1 MSVGRLTSLRCVDLP
16 VMPPV
21 QPMLAK
27 SVSGVP
33 DPAKVDPQ
41 GLSFEPKWDGF
52 RCILFR
58 DGDEVE
64 LASRNTKPLTRYF
77 PELVEAARAELPERC
92 VLDGEIFVALD
103 GEDGKGRLQ
112 FEVLQE
118 RIHPAA
124 SRITMLSET
133 TPADFVAFDLL
144 ALGDESY
151 VDRPF
156 AERRAALEQALAHL
170 GATGGRC
177 HLTRTSTDPAVAEEW
192 FHQFEGAG
200 LDGVVAKP
208 MSAPYAQNARTM
220 LKIKHE
226 RTADVVLAGYRE
238 HKTSTPENPLIGSLL
253 LGLYQD
259 GELQHVGVSA
269 SFTAKRR
276 AELWQE
282 LQPLV
287 CPIEEHP
294 WGRWQEFLVANPGR
308 QPGTQ
313 SRWSQG
319 KDLSFTPLRPERV
332 IEVKYDAMEGPRFRH
347 TAHFKRWRN
356 DRDPESC
363 GYEQLEQPV
372 RYDLADVL
380 GG

>member
-1 MSVGRLTSLRCVDLP
+1 MDLP

-27 SVSGVP
+27 AVKGVP
-33 DPAKVDPQ
+33 DPAKFDPDGVYGGR

-52 RCILFR
+52 RCILFK

-77 PELVEAARAELPERC
+77 PELVAAAREQLPSRC
-92 VLDGEIFVALD
+92 VLDGEIFVALPTD
-103 GEDGKGRLQ
+103 GRDRLQ

-118 RIHPAA
+118 RIHPAE
-124 SRITMLSET
+124 SRINLLAEQ
-133 TPADFVAFDLL
+133 TPASFVAFDLL
-144 ALGDESY
+144 ALDDRSF
-151 VDRPF
+151 VDKPF
-156 AERRAALEQALAHL
+156 AVRRAALEEALADL
-170 GATGGRC
+170 PPDGPC

-192 FHQFEGAG
+192 FHTFEGAG

-208 MSAPYAQNARTM
+208 LAAPYQPNARTM

-238 HKTSTPENPLIGSLL
+238 HKTSTPERPLIGSLL
-253 LGLYQD
+253 LGLYVGD
-259 GELQHVGVSA
+259 DLHHIGVSA
-269 SFTAKRR
+269 SFTEARR
-276 AELWQE
+276 AELWEE

-287 CPIEEHP
+287 CPIEDHP
-294 WGRWQEFLVANPGR
+294 WGKWQEFLVANPGR

-332 IEVKYDAMEGPRFRH
+332 LEVKYDAMEGSRFRH
-347 TAHFKRWRN
+347 TAHFKRWRE
-356 DRDPESC
+356 DRDPRSC

-372 RYDLADVL
+372 NYDLADVL
-380 GG
+380 GPGAAEG

>member
-1 MSVGRLTSLRCVDLP
+1 
-16 VMPPV
+16 MPPV

-27 SVSGVP
+27 AVSGVP
-33 DPAKVDPQ
+33 DPAKHDPI
-41 GLSFEPKWDGF
+41 GLLFEPKWDGF
-52 RCILFR
+52 RCILFK

-103 GEDGKGRLQ
+103 SEDGKGRLQ

-124 SRITMLSET
+124 SRIGMLSEK
-133 TPADFVAFDLL
+133 TPAAFVAFDLL

-156 AERRAALEQALAHL
+156 IERRKALEEAL
-170 GATGGRC
+170 GGLAENPDARC
-177 HLTRTSTDPAVAEEW
+177 HLTRTSTDPAVAQEW

-200 LDGVVAKP
+200 LDGVIAKP
-208 MSAPYAQNARTM
+208 LSAPYAPNARTM

-238 HKTSTPENPLIGSLL
+238 HKTSTPEQPLIGSLL

-259 GELQHVGVSA
+259 GELQHIGVSA
-269 SFTAKRR
+269 SFTAARR
-276 AELWQE
+276 AELWEE

-287 CPIEEHP
+287 CAIEDHP
-294 WGRWQEFLVANPGR
+294 WGRWFRDASSLGSSTSGPWAVGNPGR

-313 SRWSQG
+313 SRWSSG

-332 IEVKYDAMEGPRFRH
+332 IEVKYDAMEGRRFRH
-347 TAHFKRWRN
+347 TAHFKRWRE

-372 RYDLADVL
+372 KYDLADVL